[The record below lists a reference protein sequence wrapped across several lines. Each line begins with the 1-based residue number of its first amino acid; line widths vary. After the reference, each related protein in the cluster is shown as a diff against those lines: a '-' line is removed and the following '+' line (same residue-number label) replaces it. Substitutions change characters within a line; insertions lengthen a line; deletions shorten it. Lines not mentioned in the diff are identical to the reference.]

1 MLSLRRDISAV
12 SISRWIVKTIQ
23 LCYKVEG
30 ERLVSPVK
38 AHSVR
43 ALATS
48 LAFFRQAS
56 LEQII
61 RAGTWTSAN
70 TFISFYLTD
79 LSSLCGDLS
88 RVGPLV
94 SAGVV
99 LPATARQA

>member
-1 MLSLRRDISAV
+1 MSLQRDILAV
-12 SISRWIVKTIQ
+12 SVSHWIMKTIP

-38 AHSVR
+38 AHSVC

-48 LAFFRQAS
+48 LAFFRKAS

-61 RAGTWTSAN
+61 RAGIWTSAN
-70 TFISFYLTD
+70 TFIYFYLTD

-94 SAGVV
+94 SA
-99 LPATARQA
+99 TSRQA